1 MIPKPN
7 MKSNAATISLVD
19 EYAEA
24 NAKIIPKKKMMI
36 TKIVPNIFFKL
47 IINIITCILYKK
59 LCCFLSLSLN
69 KKWTY

>member
-36 TKIVPNIFFKL
+36 TKIVPKIFFKL
-47 IINIITCILYKK
+47 IINIITCI
-59 LCCFLSLSLN
+59 
-69 KKWTY
+69 